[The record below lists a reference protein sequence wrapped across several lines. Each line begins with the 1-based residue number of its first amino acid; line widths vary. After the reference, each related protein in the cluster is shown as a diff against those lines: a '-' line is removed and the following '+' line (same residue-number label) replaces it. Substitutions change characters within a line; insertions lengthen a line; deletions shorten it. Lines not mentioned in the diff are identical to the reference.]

1 MLCRRNPRATRLRC
15 PTSFLSI
22 TSIGMGVA
30 FYRAVK
36 RHFMSALV
44 LTFCMSPLQS
54 ATLERLSLDDMIAK
68 STSIVRG
75 KVASAYAA
83 ASGPV
88 IYTNYTV
95 EVSERLKGAAG
106 SSVQVSVPGGVAN
119 GLRQTFSGAP
129 TLNLGDEFVFFLFTG
144 RDGRTA
150 IIGLTQGLF
159 ALPSDGSSDP
169 LSTRSA
175 SRELMLDRTSGRPVK
190 DQTMVMRL
198 SELRTRIG
206 KATAGK

>member
-1 MLCRRNPRATRLRC
+1 MRPSCFR
-15 PTSFLSI
+15 SI
-22 TSIGMGVA
+22 TSIGIGVA
-30 FYRAVK
+30 FYEAVK

-129 TLNLGDEFVFFLFTG
+129 TLNPGDEFVFFLFTG

-169 LSTRSA
+169 VSTRSA

-190 DQTMVMRL
+190 DETMVMRL

-206 KATAGK
+206 KATTGK